1 MFLLSDIRHC
11 RLILHLFLLPRYRIY
26 YFSMESRILSGGEV
40 YSYALTWG
48 YNTCLGLCLLSYSN
62 NPWFLGFYYP
72 SYISSFYQ
80 KHCVTILISVTI
92 HVLCIPSSLLC
103 RLGGEASSLNVGSDC
118 LRQLIQTA
126 SAILPHN
133 SFLKE
138 LTLKTNLKIFLIQQL
153 LSMNNYKFKL
163 LKWSKISFNF
173 KMK

>member
-1 MFLLSDIRHC
+1 M
-11 RLILHLFLLPRYRIY
+11 ILYK
-26 YFSMESRILSGGEV
+26 E
-40 YSYALTWG
+40 
-48 YNTCLGLCLLSYSN
+48 
-62 NPWFLGFYYP
+62 PWFLGFYYP

-80 KHCVTILISVTI
+80 KYCVTILISVTI
-92 HVLCIPSSLLC
+92 HVLCIPSSLLF
-103 RLGGEASSLNVGSDC
+103 RLEGEASSLYVGSDC

-163 LKWSKISFNF
+163 LK
-173 KMK
+173 